1 MIPYPGSHRLPVE
14 LRRTI
19 SRDEINQLI
28 VRRYEGDVRLVAS
41 DADLT
46 HAMSDIR
53 AERALGFDTETRP
66 AFRKG
71 EHHLPSLVQV
81 ATARAVYLFP
91 LQQMDCSAAI
101 AEFLGARHIV
111 KIGVSVA
118 HDLRELKLVFPLE
131 AASVLDAGT
140 IVQRFGLEQTGL
152 RNLAALFLGFRIP
165 KGNRT
170 SNWAARRLSHSQLI
184 YAATDAWVCRELFLR
199 FRELGLLH

>member
-1 MIPYPGSHRLPVE
+1 MSPHPGSPTLPIE
-14 LRRTI
+14 LRRAI
-19 SRDEINQLI
+19 SREEINQLI
-28 VRRYEGDVRLVAS
+28 VRRYEGDVHLVAS
-41 DADLT
+41 DADLA

-53 AERALGFDTETRP
+53 AEQVLGFDTETRP

-71 EHHLPSLVQV
+71 EHHLPSLVQA
-81 ATARAVYLFP
+81 ATARAVYVFA
-91 LQQMDCSAAI
+91 LQRMDCSAAI
-101 AEFLGARHIV
+101 AEFLGARQIV

-118 HDLRELKLVFPLE
+118 HDLRQLKLVFPLE

-140 IVQRFGLEQTGL
+140 VVHRFGLEQTGL

-170 SNWAARRLSHSQLI
+170 SNWAARRLSPSQLT